1 MNNNSSKDKILKRI
15 KETKQIRDFGSVLS
29 VYTDNEIYKPI
40 EPDAI
45 TCFKNELNAI
55 NGQCEIFETLESLFI
70 YLKTLLT
77 KKNMNNIFCKEST
90 LYKLLTH
97 NKIKLSQSQLDF
109 EEMQAAITTCEF
121 LIARTGGVLVSSAS
135 ESGRQLMSFPP
146 IHIVL
151 AHTGQL
157 VNYPADAYEALL
169 KKYKKNM
176 PSQITTITGPSRTSD
191 IEKTL
196 VLGAHGPKEFIV
208 LLCNDKSFNNFAI

>member
-1 MNNNSSKDKILKRI
+1 MNNNSSKDKILTRI

-40 EPDAI
+40 EHDAV
-45 TCFKNELNAI
+45 TCFKNELNVI
-55 NGQCEIFETLESLFI
+55 NGQCEIFETMESLFV
-70 YLKTLLT
+70 YLKVLLAE
-77 KKNMNNIFCKEST
+77 KKVDNIFCKESV

-97 NKIKLSQSQLDF
+97 NNIKLTQNQQDF
-109 EEMQAAITTCEF
+109 EKMQAAVTTCEF
-121 LIARTGGVLVSSAS
+121 LIARTGGVLVSSAN
-135 ESGRQLMSFPP
+135 ESGRQLISFPP

-151 AHTGQL
+151 AHASQL
-157 VNYPADAYEALL
+157 VNYPVDAYEALL
-169 KKYKKNM
+169 KKYKKNI